1 MDRLSVRVLGG
12 LDVEGLEPRA
22 VGSRKAR
29 SLVRLLALS
38 RGRVVATR
46 DLVEAL
52 WGEAPPANP
61 AEQVSVLVSRLRGVV
76 GRERIEHVENG
87 YRLVYDWLDAA
98 ELETIT
104 AEIERRRDAGNTS
117 GAASAARLALSLLR
131 SELVEEDDDPAWVLE
146 EVADLRARIRRARR
160 LAAASLLDAGSWLEA
175 ADLCEAD
182 LRRDPYD
189 EDAVRLLMRAN
200 VAGSRPGVAL
210 AAYADLA
217 SRLAAELGA
226 DPATETSELHT
237 RVLRDDP
244 TPAVAPS
251 RTGTGLVGRTDQLA
265 HLDGLVARAAAGEV
279 RLAAVVGEAGIG
291 KTALLTAWIAGRR
304 GAGDTVLTGT
314 CGPLDRSVPL
324 DALFAA
330 LGAHLQQL
338 DREAAAAVLGPE
350 AELLG
355 PLLGIA
361 PAGPTAQSALLGSE
375 AWAGPTLLH
384 RALDAVL
391 GRLAPVILAV
401 DDAHLAGPA
410 FSAWLEH
417 LRRGA
422 VPMVVVAAV
431 RLGEGEPLPVTDVV
445 EVGPFDR
452 AATAE
457 LVGEDRADALLDRS
471 KGNPLFLL
479 ELAGAGPEQLPQS
492 LVEAISAQC
501 DGLGE
506 GAPLLRS
513 AAVIGPPIDLD
524 LLATVLRQPAIWVLD
539 GMEAAAARGLL
550 VEATGTFA
558 FRHDL
563 VRAALAEGA
572 SAGRIA
578 LLHREASRALAARA
592 DADPVRVAEHAR
604 LGGDLVLAATHLR
617 AAAIRSADRF
627 DVPTAEDLLDRA
639 LELHPDPE
647 TRLARARIRTLR
659 GDYEPA
665 LADVDECRELGPEA
679 LEVGAWA
686 SYFGRDFATAARYAA
701 DGAVAAEGPA
711 LARCLMVGGRIE
723 HARGDLVAA
732 QSLLGEGL
740 DAARGPDRVAA
751 SAWLGVLRAHQS
763 RADEAL
769 ELLGPATSRV
779 TGFEQTAATLHAL
792 LFSGHAHA
800 LAGRPAAALESFAAY
815 TAEVERRQ
823 VPRFMARGTNFSGWV
838 LRNIGQQERAA
849 ELHQEALESPDPVLG
864 PELRVAAH
872 EDLAEDRLVAGDP
885 DAAAEHLAQA
895 EAALGGD
902 LVFGWRLEM
911 KLQSLQ
917 ARHALVAGDAERA
930 LTVADELAAAAERAG
945 VPRYAGVAA
954 LLGHRARARLGE
966 PVDHA
971 VVERDLRLV
980 ARSVGV
986 EAWWWAGETGAD
998 LGVDAW
1004 VGWAEEWAND
1014 LAGASGPDGLALRE
1028 HADGRLAGWRLSCR

>member
-1 MDRLSVRVLGG
+1 MRVLGG

-29 SLVRLLALS
+29 SLVRLLALA
-38 RGRVVATR
+38 RGRVVPTR
-46 DLVEAL
+46 DLVAAL
-52 WGEAPPANP
+52 WGDVPPANP
-61 AEQVSVLVSRLRGVV
+61 ADQVAVLVSRLRGVL
-76 GRERIEHVENG
+76 GRERIEHVEPG
-87 YRLVYDWLDAA
+87 YRLHFDWLDAA

-104 AEIERRRDAGNTS
+104 AELERRRDSGNTS

-131 SELVEEDDDPAWVLE
+131 SELTEQDDDPAWVLE

-200 VAGSRPGVAL
+200 VTGGRPGLAL

-217 SRLAAELGA
+217 SRLSAELGA
-226 DPATETSELHT
+226 DPAAETSELHT

-244 TPAVAPS
+244 VPTTAPVRPES
-251 RTGTGLVGRTDQLA
+251 GLVGRVDQLA
-265 HLDGLVARAAAGEV
+265 HLDGLVARAAAGDA

-291 KTALLTAWIAGRR
+291 KTALLTAWVAGRR
-304 GAGDTVLTGT
+304 AVGDTVLTGA

-324 DALFAA
+324 DALFTA

-338 DREAAAAVLGPE
+338 DRDEAEAALGKD

-355 PLLGIA
+355 PLLGLA
-361 PAGPTAQSALLGSE
+361 VGATTESALLGSE

-384 RALDAVL
+384 RALDAVF
-391 GRLAPVILAV
+391 GRLAATGPVILTI

-410 FSAWLEH
+410 FAAWLEH

-422 VPMVVVAAV
+422 LPLLVVAAV
-431 RLGEGEPLPVTDVV
+431 RLGEGEPLPVTDTV
-445 EVGPFDR
+445 EVGPLDR
-452 AATAE
+452 AAAAE
-457 LVGEDRADALLDRS
+457 LVGKDRADALLERS
-471 KGNPLFLL
+471 KGNPLYLL

-492 LVEAISAQC
+492 LVEAIATQC
-501 DGLGE
+501 DALGE
-506 GAPLLRS
+506 VAPLLRS

-539 GMEAAAARGLL
+539 GMEVAAARGLL
-550 VEATGTFA
+550 VESAGTFA

-572 SAGRIA
+572 SAGRVA

-617 AAAIRSADRF
+617 AAASRSADRF
-627 DVPTAEDLLDRA
+627 DVPTAEHLLDRA
-639 LELHPDPE
+639 LDLHPAPE

-659 GDYEPA
+659 GDYVEA

-686 SYFGRDFATAARYAA
+686 SYFGRDFAGAARYAA

-711 LARCLMVGGRIE
+711 LARCLIVGGRIE

-740 DAARGPDRVAA
+740 AAARGPDRVAA

-763 RADEAL
+763 RSDEAL
-769 ELLGPATSRV
+769 ELMGPATSRV
-779 TGFEQTAATLHAL
+779 SGFEQTAATLHAL
-792 LFSGHAHA
+792 LFSGYAHA
-800 LAGRPAAALESFAAY
+800 LAGRPASALATFAAY

-823 VPRFMARGTNFSGWV
+823 VPRFMTRGTNFSGWV
-838 LRNIGQQERAA
+838 LRHIGQPERAA
-849 ELHQEALESPDPVLG
+849 ELHREALESHDPVLG
-864 PELRVAAH
+864 PEMRIAVL
-872 EDLAEDRLVAGDP
+872 EDLAEDRLLAEDPGAAG
-885 DAAAEHLAQA
+885 EYLAQA
-895 EAALGGD
+895 EEALGGD

-911 KLQSLQ
+911 KLRSLR
-917 ARHALVAGDAERA
+917 ARHALAVGDAETA
-930 LTVADELAAAAERAG
+930 LAEAEELSGSAERAG

-954 LLGHRARARLGE
+954 LLRHRARARLGE
-966 PVDHA
+966 PVAHED
-971 VVERDLRLV
+971 VERDLRLV
-980 ARSVGV
+980 ARSVGI

-998 LGVDAW
+998 LGVGEW
-1004 VGWAEEWAND
+1004 VGWAEEWASD
-1014 LAGASGPDGLALRE
+1014 LAEASGPDGLALRN
-1028 HADGRLAGWRLSCR
+1028 HADRRLAAWRLSAR